1 MNGTIKVLDCTL
13 RDGGQCLEDLNKN
26 GMKTEQFTEADC
38 KNIAL
43 LVQEAKIEIIELG
56 CIEESDINKENF
68 ASYCDLNAISAY
80 IPKRKNNHQ
89 IFVGLYTGPDAD
101 LDRIPPRDSSLCDGI
116 RVILRYSELQKSIDY
131 CRALARKGYLVFVQP
146 MLTMRYSDCELA
158 GLIDAV
164 NDMGAFALYL
174 VDSFGYMDEHDVE
187 RLYAFYNKRLEKNI
201 HIGFHAHN
209 NSEMAFCN
217 VKHFLKQFQNRDVII
232 DSCVSGMGQG
242 AGNMQ
247 TEILVNYLNQEYGKD
262 YNLNSILE
270 VCEILEKFKPY
281 EMETWGY
288 SPVRFVPA
296 MHGAAYKYAV
306 AMRQQYH
313 MTLSQ
318 INDLFSSMPAEM
330 KHRYT
335 QENLKKLL
343 EIGRY
348 QEIRG

>member
-1 MNGTIKVLDCTL
+1 
-13 RDGGQCLEDLNKN
+13 
-26 GMKTEQFTEADC
+26 
-38 KNIAL
+38 
-43 LVQEAKIEIIELG
+43 
-56 CIEESDINKENF
+56 
-68 ASYCDLNAISAY
+68 
-80 IPKRKNNHQ
+80 
-89 IFVGLYTGPDAD
+89 
-101 LDRIPPRDSSLCDGI
+101 
-116 RVILRYSELQKSIDY
+116 
-131 CRALARKGYLVFVQP
+131 
-146 MLTMRYSDCELA
+146 
-158 GLIDAV
+158 
-164 NDMGAFALYL
+164 
-174 VDSFGYMDEHDVE
+174 
-187 RLYAFYNKRLEKNI
+187 
-201 HIGFHAHN
+201 
-209 NSEMAFCN
+209 
-217 VKHFLKQFQNRDVII
+217 
-232 DSCVSGMGQG
+232 
-242 AGNMQ
+242 MQ